1 MKRNTK
7 GFTLI
12 ELLIVVVIIGILAAI
27 AIPKFAA
34 TKQNAYLATVKTDL
48 RNLAT
53 AEEGY
58 ASNNN
63 GSYMPGGCTASNS
76 LDGKTQSAC
85 SGFIPSQGVSVTIS
99 LPATGWSATA
109 VHASVPAAGYPGG
122 QSKCASYVNTTA
134 VLPANTEG
142 VPAC

>member
-53 AEEGY
+53 AEEGF

-63 GSYMPGGCTASNS
+63 GSYMPTCTASNS
-76 LDGKTQSAC
+76 ADGKTQTAC
-85 SGFIPSQGVSVTIS
+85 SGFIPSQGVTVTIT
-99 LPATGWSATA
+99 LAAPGWSATA
-109 VHASVPAAGYPGG
+109 VHASIPTGGYPGG
-122 QSKCASYVNTTA
+122 TNFCSVYVNKAA
-134 VLPANTEG
+134 VLPATTEG

>member
-12 ELLIVVVIIGILAAI
+12 ELLIVVVIIGILASI

-34 TKQNAYLATVKTDL
+34 TKERAYLALMKSDL

-58 ASNNN
+58 AANNRGRYVAPVDSAAVAAVTGQLSTGKSMVSGTSVAASGAGSVASGWSGTIRNSNT
-63 GSYMPGGCTASNS
+63 GKKCYIFVGGTT
-76 LDGKTQSAC
+76 G
-85 SGFIPSQGVSVTIS
+85 
-99 LPATGWSATA
+99 PATLTPPLSDG
-109 VHASVPAAGYPGG
+109 VAGCDP
-122 QSKCASYVNTTA
+122 
-134 VLPANTEG
+134 
-142 VPAC
+142 